1 MWLIKQRYGIGYEQF
16 IIDVEGKEL
25 HKLVYD
31 LGGQNIDCSDGDKG
45 RINPLHIRFNVPDSE
60 KEDEKSWSLLEALQK
75 RERHRSFVQ
84 ASGSRIRPSGADGC
98 CPDHRCGYRRQ

>member
-1 MWLIKQRYGIGYEQF
+1 MWLIKQRYGLGYEQF

-25 HKLVYD
+25 HKLVYE

-60 KEDEKSWSLLEALQK
+60 KEDEKIPLSEIKPLSSHIRFYVFSLIPIKVKVENVI
-75 RERHRSFVQ
+75 FVF
-84 ASGSRIRPSGADGC
+84 
-98 CPDHRCGYRRQ
+98 YMTT